1 MQTINSN
8 KNKAIKIEYSVK
20 RGKKAGAVLTPHRYA
35 NGKYVVSKTRF
46 KPDYVYVDCYSEILT
61 YLQKGYKVRMSD
73 ADVNGGGAD
82 ARLITKESLH
92 IVQG

>member
-1 MQTINSN
+1 MKTIDSS
-8 KNKAIKIEYSVK
+8 KNQVIKIEYSVK
-20 RGKKAGAVLTPHRYA
+20 RGKKAGAILTPHRYA

-73 ADVNGGGAD
+73 ASIVGGGAD
-82 ARLITKESLH
+82 ARLI
-92 IVQG
+92 